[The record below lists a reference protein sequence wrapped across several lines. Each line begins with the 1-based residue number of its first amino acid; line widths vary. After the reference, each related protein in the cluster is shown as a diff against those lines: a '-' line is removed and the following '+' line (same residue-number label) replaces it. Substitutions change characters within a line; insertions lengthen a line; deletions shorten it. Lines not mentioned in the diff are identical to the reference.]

1 MEYEDI
7 RSNLVR
13 NDENIRKFKLENESY
28 YQQLTTLEQNLET

>member
-13 NDENIRKFKLENESY
+13 NDENIRESKLENESY
-28 YQQLTTLEQNLET
+28 YQKLIVLEQNLET

>member
-13 NDENIRKFKLENESY
+13 NDENVRKFKLENETY
-28 YQQLTTLEQNLET
+28 YEKFINLEQNLET

>member
-13 NDENIRKFKLENESY
+13 NDENIKKFKLENESY
-28 YQQLTTLEQNLET
+28 LQKIIVLEQNLET

>member
-13 NDENIRKFKLENESY
+13 NDENVRKFKLENEAFN
-28 YQQLTTLEQNLET
+28 QKFIILEQNLET